1 MCLKRRG
8 VRNPA
13 AVQEGVGGLFT
24 LEVADEVP
32 RPSGG
37 MIDTGDTVLD
47 DEVDVLVGSP
57 LPGILGPHLCGGAA
71 DQ

>member
-1 MCLKRRG
+1 M
-8 VRNPA
+8 
-13 AVQEGVGGLFT
+13 QEGVGGLFT

-57 LPGILGPHLCGGAA
+57 FPGILGPHLCGGAA

>member
-1 MCLKRRG
+1 M
-8 VRNPA
+8 
-13 AVQEGVGGLFT
+13 QEGVGGLFT
-24 LEVADEVP
+24 FEVADAVP
-32 RPSGG
+32 SPSGG

-57 LPGILGPHLCGGAA
+57 LPGILGPRLFGGAR

>member
-1 MCLKRRG
+1 M
-8 VRNPA
+8 
-13 AVQEGVGGLFT
+13 QEGVGGLFT